1 MKNFLRISALLTA
14 TLMVFIM
21 VGCGGTDEVTTTD
34 KVKPTLASSTPAS
47 GGTMAANGTVT
58 LVFSEKM
65 GSATVNGSA
74 ATADTTGKTWTWT
87 ATGLAVGTSTLK
99 VAGKDVAGNALDDV
113 SISVT
118 VAVADTTAPTIV
130 AASCVP
136 ANGAV
141 GVDPAT
147 VTKMTVAF
155 SEAMGEVKV
164 DATEPVELAKQISP
178 ALSADGKSLEIS
190 FLGGYR
196 LSNEMTIKITFVAKD
211 AAGNAL
217 AAAAAYN
224 FTTMKKA
231 E

>member
-21 VGCGGTDEVTTTD
+21 IGCGGSDEETTVKDTI
-34 KVKPTLASSTPAS
+34 KPTLASSTPAS
-47 GGTMAANGTVT
+47 GGTMAANGSVT

-65 GSATVNGSA
+65 GSASVNGA
-74 ATADTTGKTWTWT
+74 AAVNSGDGKTWTWT

-99 VAGKDVAGNALDDV
+99 VTGADVAGNALDDV

-118 VAVADTTAPTIV
+118 VAVADTTAPDIV

-136 ANGAV
+136 ANGAT
-141 GVDPAT
+141 GLDPAT
-147 VTKMTVAF
+147 ITKMTIVF
-155 SEAMGEVKV
+155 TEDMGEAKV
-164 DATEPVELAKQISP
+164 DSFEPADAKIDSKLLD
-178 ALSADGKSLEIS
+178 AKTLEIS
-190 FLGGYR
+190 FLGGYK
-196 LSNEMTIKITFVAKD
+196 LSNETTVKVTISGKD
-211 AAGNAL
+211 TAGNAL
-217 AAAAAYN
+217 KTSTYT